1 MILYSKDKDEK
12 NTRKDIIEN
21 EKNTIILMI
30 DSQNVKKGIL
40 TDTMQRFANYADTVA
55 PKEKNDSIT
64 FFLNNFKN
72 SLAIANTNIF
82 LLNNLLNLLNEL
94 LNIKENKNEKNDK
107 DDKEFF
113 EKLDKYNVSFMEAN
127 EIILNNTI
135 QIEQTLSHI
144 LSFSEFAFD
153 SKNKLNNLITNI
165 ANKNLVNLNV
175 EENKV
180 IVDTTNI
187 NNIPVDESLIQEFDK
202 EEHPENTLV
211 VSEKEGIVLLPFTL
225 REINTIYSENR
236 DKYTSFKQIIEE
248 KFTVKLDEYRN
259 PALARFREA
268 FKLMRIKE
276 KASVIKA
283 FELGME
289 LFFNYNLHPAIISAC
304 KSLDELD
311 IYLDYLEDNET
322 HKFDCFKIIFDMAPI
337 EVKSN
342 KLFGRKNKK
351 NNLSDKETAEE
362 ILAVELES
370 QTLDLEDI
378 KEEIETE
385 NDKEKN
391 KKKDK
396 LKDENKKSFDT
407 DLNSTS
413 MNIKELENVSKE
425 EVEVTVI
432 PNKTSKSKGKSKL
445 RRNEDYNLYENMM
458 EETTKKV
465 DIEDSKFKDVNDTI
479 SIVEDFMSE
488 STLEMPE
495 VSKIVVPKEVKKKR
509 VTKSKAKVKV
519 SKDSK
524 KEEKVETKEESK
536 TENKSKKIEKK
547 KEDKSEKA
555 EKPETKKVTKKVTKT
570 KVKSDDK
577 KDNKAEKIE
586 KEEKVVKTTKA
597 KKVVR
602 KKVNK
607 NA

>member
-1 MILYSKDKDEK
+1 MILYSKDKDVK

-21 EKNTIILMI
+21 EKNTLILMI

-40 TDTMQRFANYADTVA
+40 SDTMQRFANYADTVA
-55 PKEKNDSIT
+55 PKDKNDSIA

-144 LSFSEFAFD
+144 LSFSELAFD

-175 EENKV
+175 EENKAS
-180 IVDTTNI
+180 VDTISI
-187 NNIPVDESLIQEFDK
+187 NNMPVDESLIQEFNK

-225 REINTIYSENR
+225 KEINTIYSENK
-236 DKYTSFKQIIEE
+236 DKYTTFKQIIEE
-248 KFTVKLDEYRN
+248 KFTVKFDEYKN

-351 NNLSDKETAEE
+351 DNLSDKETAEE

-370 QTLDLEDI
+370 QTLNLEDI

-385 NDKEKN
+385 
-391 KKKDK
+391 KDK
-396 LKDENKKSFDT
+396 SKKTNKKSFDT

-425 EVEVTVI
+425 EVEITVI

-524 KEEKVETKEESK
+524 KEEKEEVKKEAK
-536 TENKSKKIEKK
+536 TENNSKKTETK
-547 KEDKSEKA
+547 KEDKSEKT
-555 EKPETKKVTKKVTKT
+555 EKPEVKKVTKKVAKT
-570 KVKSDDK
+570 KVKADDK

-586 KEEKVVKTTKA
+586 KEEKVVKTTKT

-602 KKVNK
+602 KKVSND
-607 NA
+607 A

>member
-12 NTRKDIIEN
+12 NIRKEKIEN
-21 EKNTIILMI
+21 EKSTIILMI

-55 PKEKNDSIT
+55 PKEKNDSIA

-82 LLNNLLNLLNEL
+82 LLNNLLGLLDEL
-94 LNIKENKNEKNDK
+94 LNIKDNK

-113 EKLDKYNVSFMEAN
+113 EKLDKYNVSFGEAN
-127 EIILNNTI
+127 DIILNNTI

-153 SKNKLNNLITNI
+153 SKNKLNDLITNI
-165 ANKNLVNLNV
+165 ANKNLVNLNAEGNTTSINV
-175 EENKV
+175 ESISEVV
-180 IVDTTNI
+180 IN
-187 NNIPVDESLIQEFDK
+187 ESLIQEFDK

-225 REINTIYSENR
+225 REINTIYNENR
-236 DKYTSFKQIIEE
+236 DKYASFKQIIEE
-248 KFTVKLDEYRN
+248 KYTVKFDEYRN

-268 FKLMRIKE
+268 FK
-276 KASVIKA
+276 
-283 FELGME
+283 LGME

-342 KLFGRKNKK
+342 KLFNKKNKK
-351 NNLSDKETAEE
+351 DNQADKETVEE

-385 NDKEKN
+385 KD

-396 LKDENKKSFDT
+396 IKEEKKKSFDI
-407 DLNSTS
+407 DLNSSS
-413 MNIKELENVSKE
+413 MDISKLEKVLSDE
-425 EVEVTVI
+425 IQVVVI
-432 PNKTSKSKGKSKL
+432 PNRTSKSKGKSKL

-465 DIEDSKFKDVNDTI
+465 DIPDSKFKDVNDTI

-495 VSKIVVPKEVKKKR
+495 LNKIVVPKEVKKKR
-509 VTKSKAKVKV
+509 VTKTNAKVKV

-524 KEEKVETKEESK
+524 KDIKVDVKKETK
-536 TENKSKKIEKK
+536 TENKTENKIENKTKKTEVK
-547 KEDKSEKA
+547 KEEKTV
-555 EKPETKKVTKKVTKT
+555 KPETKKVTKKVTKT
-570 KVKSDDK
+570 KDK
-577 KDNKAEKIE
+577 DEDKNDNKVS
-586 KEEKVVKTTKA
+586 KEEKNVKTTKT

-602 KKVNK
+602 KKVSK
-607 NA
+607 DA

>member
-1 MILYSKDKDEK
+1 MILYSKDKDVK

-21 EKNTIILMI
+21 EKNTLILMI

-40 TDTMQRFANYADTVA
+40 SDTMQRFANYADTVA
-55 PKEKNDSIT
+55 PKDKNDSIA

-113 EKLDKYNVSFMEAN
+113 EKLDKYNVNFMEAN

-175 EENKV
+175 EG
-180 IVDTTNI
+180 DTTSI
-187 NNIPVDESLIQEFDK
+187 NVESISEVVINESLIQEFDK

-225 REINTIYSENR
+225 KEINTIYSENK
-236 DKYTSFKQIIEE
+236 DKYTTFKQIIEE
-248 KFTVKLDEYRN
+248 KFTVKFDEYKN

-351 NNLSDKETAEE
+351 DNLSDKETAEE

-385 NDKEKN
+385 NDKEEN

-407 DLNSTS
+407 ELNSTS
-413 MNIKELENVSKE
+413 MNIKEIENISKE
-425 EVEVTVI
+425 DVEVTVI
-432 PNKTSKSKGKSKL
+432 LNKNSKSKGKSKL

-465 DIEDSKFKDVNDTI
+465 NIEDSKFKDVNDTI
-479 SIVEDFMSE
+479 SIVEDFMNE

-495 VSKIVVPKEVKKKR
+495 VNKIVVPKEVKKKR

-524 KEEKVETKEESK
+524 KEVK
-536 TENKSKKIEKK
+536 TENKSKKNEKK
-547 KEDKSEKA
+547 EEDKSEKT

-570 KVKSDDK
+570 KIKADDK
-577 KDNKAEKIE
+577 KDKKDNKIE
-586 KEEKVVKTTKA
+586 KEEKAVKTTKT
-597 KKVVR
+597 KNVVR
-602 KKVNK
+602 KKVSK
-607 NA
+607 DA

>member
-12 NTRKDIIEN
+12 NIRKEKIEN

-55 PKEKNDSIT
+55 PKEKNDSIA

-82 LLNNLLNLLNEL
+82 LLNNLLGLLDEL
-94 LNIKENKNEKNDK
+94 LNIKDNK

-113 EKLDKYNVSFMEAN
+113 EKLDKYNVSFGEAN
-127 EIILNNTI
+127 DIILNNTI

-153 SKNKLNNLITNI
+153 SKNKLNDLITNI

-175 EENKV
+175 EGNTTSINVESISEVV
-180 IVDTTNI
+180 IN
-187 NNIPVDESLIQEFDK
+187 ESLIQEFDK

-225 REINTIYSENR
+225 REINTIYNENR
-236 DKYTSFKQIIEE
+236 DKYASFKQIIEE
-248 KFTVKLDEYRN
+248 KYTVKFDEYRN

-276 KASVIKA
+276 KASIIKA

-342 KLFGRKNKK
+342 KLFNKKNKK
-351 NNLSDKETAEE
+351 DNQTDKETVEE

-385 NDKEKN
+385 KD

-396 LKDENKKSFDT
+396 IKEEKKKSFDI
-407 DLNSTS
+407 DLNSSS
-413 MNIKELENVSKE
+413 MDISKLEKVLSDE
-425 EVEVTVI
+425 IEVVVI
-432 PNKTSKSKGKSKL
+432 PNRTSKSKGKSKL

-465 DIEDSKFKDVNDTI
+465 DIPDSKFKDVNDTI

-495 VSKIVVPKEVKKKR
+495 VNKIVVPKEVKKKR
-509 VTKSKAKVKV
+509 VTKTNAKVKV

-524 KEEKVETKEESK
+524 KDVKVDVKKETKTEKK
-536 TENKSKKIEKK
+536 TENKIENKTKKTEVK
-547 KEDKSEKA
+547 KEEKTV
-555 EKPETKKVTKKVTKT
+555 KPETKKVTKKVTKT
-570 KVKSDDK
+570 KDK
-577 KDNKAEKIE
+577 DKDEDKNDNKVS
-586 KEEKVVKTTKA
+586 KEEKNVKTTKT

-602 KKVNK
+602 KKVSK
-607 NA
+607 DA

>member
-12 NTRKDIIEN
+12 NIRKEKIEN

-40 TDTMQRFANYADTVA
+40 TDTMQRFANYADTVT
-55 PKEKNDSIT
+55 PKEKNDSIA

-94 LNIKENKNEKNDK
+94 LNIKDNK

-113 EKLDKYNVSFMEAN
+113 EKLDKYNVNFMEAN

-180 IVDTTNI
+180 IVDTTSI

-211 VSEKEGIVLLPFTL
+211 VSEKEGIVLLPFKL
-225 REINTIYSENR
+225 REISTIYSENR

-248 KFTVKLDEYRN
+248 KFTVKFDEYRN

-370 QTLDLEDI
+370 QTLELEDI

-396 LKDENKKSFDT
+396 LKDENKKYFDT

-413 MNIKELENVSKE
+413 MNIKELENISKE

-524 KEEKVETKEESK
+524 KEEKVEVKKEAK
-536 TENKSKKIEKK
+536 TENKSKKIETK
-547 KEDKSEKA
+547 KEDKSEK
-555 EKPETKKVTKKVTKT
+555 PEVKKVTKKVTKT
-570 KVKSDDK
+570 KVKADDK

-586 KEEKVVKTTKA
+586 KEEKVVKTTKT

-607 NA
+607 EA

>member
-12 NTRKDIIEN
+12 NIRKEKIEN

-55 PKEKNDSIT
+55 PKEKNDSIA

-94 LNIKENKNEKNDK
+94 LNIKDNK

-165 ANKNLVNLNV
+165 ANKNLINLNV
-175 EENKV
+175 EENKA
-180 IVDTTNI
+180 IVDTTSI

-248 KFTVKLDEYRN
+248 KFTVKFDEYRN

-351 NNLSDKETAEE
+351 DNLSDKETAEE

-370 QTLDLEDI
+370 QTLNLEDI

-385 NDKEKN
+385 
-391 KKKDK
+391 KDK
-396 LKDENKKSFDT
+396 SKKANKKSFDT

-425 EVEVTVI
+425 EVEITVI

-488 STLEMPE
+488 STLEIPE

-524 KEEKVETKEESK
+524 KEEKVETKEEAK
-536 TENKSKKIEKK
+536 TENKSKKIETK
-547 KEDKSEKA
+547 KEDKSEKT

-570 KVKSDDK
+570 KAKADDK
-577 KDNKAEKIE
+577 KDKKDNKIE
-586 KEEKVVKTTKA
+586 KEEKAVKTTKT

-602 KKVNK
+602 KKVSK
-607 NA
+607 DA

>member
-21 EKNTIILMI
+21 EKNIIILMI

-40 TDTMQRFANYADTVA
+40 SDTMQRFANYADTVA
-55 PKEKNDSIT
+55 PKEKNDSIA

-82 LLNNLLNLLNEL
+82 LLNNLLNILNEL

-107 DDKEFF
+107 GDKEFF

-175 EENKV
+175 EENKT
-180 IVDTTNI
+180 IVDTTSI

-225 REINTIYSENR
+225 REINTIYIENR

-248 KFTVKLDEYRN
+248 KFTVKFDEYRN

-276 KASVIKA
+276 RASVIKA

-351 NNLSDKETAEE
+351 DNLSDKETAEE

-370 QTLDLEDI
+370 QTLNLEDI

-385 NDKEKN
+385 KDKEKN

-425 EVEVTVI
+425 DVEVTVI
-432 PNKTSKSKGKSKL
+432 PNKTSKSKGKSKI

-488 STLEMPE
+488 STLEIPE
-495 VSKIVVPKEVKKKR
+495 VNKIVVPKEVKKKR

-524 KEEKVETKEESK
+524 KEEKVETKKEAK
-536 TENKSKKIEKK
+536 TENKSKKTETK
-547 KEDKSEKA
+547 KEDKLEKT

-570 KVKSDDK
+570 KAKADDK
-577 KDNKAEKIE
+577 KDNKIE
-586 KEEKVVKTTKA
+586 KEEKAVKTTKT

-602 KKVNK
+602 KKVSK
-607 NA
+607 DA

>member
-1 MILYSKDKDEK
+1 MILYSKDKDVK

-21 EKNTIILMI
+21 EKNTLILMI

-40 TDTMQRFANYADTVA
+40 SDTMQRFANYADTVA
-55 PKEKNDSIT
+55 PKDKNDSIA

-144 LSFSEFAFD
+144 LSFSELAFD

-175 EENKV
+175 EG
-180 IVDTTNI
+180 DTTSI
-187 NNIPVDESLIQEFDK
+187 NVESISEVVINESLIQEFDK

-248 KFTVKLDEYRN
+248 KFTVKFDEYKN

-351 NNLSDKETAEE
+351 DNLSDKETAEE

-385 NDKEKN
+385 NDKEEN

-407 DLNSTS
+407 ELNSTS
-413 MNIKELENVSKE
+413 MNIKEIENISKE
-425 EVEVTVI
+425 DVEVTVI
-432 PNKTSKSKGKSKL
+432 LNKNSKSKGKSKL

-465 DIEDSKFKDVNDTI
+465 NIEDSKFKDVNDTI
-479 SIVEDFMSE
+479 SIVEDFMNE

-495 VSKIVVPKEVKKKR
+495 VNKIVVPKEVKKKR

-524 KEEKVETKEESK
+524 KEVK
-536 TENKSKKIEKK
+536 TENKSKKNEKK
-547 KEDKSEKA
+547 EEDKSEKT

-570 KVKSDDK
+570 KIKADDK
-577 KDNKAEKIE
+577 KDKKDNKIE
-586 KEEKVVKTTKA
+586 KEEKAVKTTKT
-597 KKVVR
+597 KNVVR
-602 KKVNK
+602 KKVSK
-607 NA
+607 DA

>member
-12 NTRKDIIEN
+12 NIRKEKIEN

-40 TDTMQRFANYADTVA
+40 TDTMQRFANYADTVT
-55 PKEKNDSIT
+55 PKEKNDSIA

-94 LNIKENKNEKNDK
+94 LNIKDNK

-113 EKLDKYNVSFMEAN
+113 EKLDKYNVNFMEAN

-180 IVDTTNI
+180 IVDTTSI

-248 KFTVKLDEYRN
+248 KFTVKFDEYRN

-351 NNLSDKETAEE
+351 DNLSDKETAEE
-362 ILAVELES
+362 ILTVELES
-370 QTLDLEDI
+370 QTLNLEDI

-385 NDKEKN
+385 KDKTKKAN
-391 KKKDK
+391 KKT
-396 LKDENKKSFDT
+396 FDT

-413 MNIKELENVSKE
+413 MNIKELENISKE

-524 KEEKVETKEESK
+524 KEEKVEVKKEAK
-536 TENKSKKIEKK
+536 TENKSKKIETK
-547 KEDKSEKA
+547 KEDKSEKT
-555 EKPETKKVTKKVTKT
+555 EKPEVKKVTKKVTKT
-570 KVKSDDK
+570 KVKADDK

-586 KEEKVVKTTKA
+586 KEEKVVKTTKT

-607 NA
+607 EA

>member
-12 NTRKDIIEN
+12 NIRKEKIEN
-21 EKNTIILMI
+21 EKSTIILMI

-55 PKEKNDSIT
+55 PKEKNDSIA

-82 LLNNLLNLLNEL
+82 LLNNLLGLLDEL
-94 LNIKENKNEKNDK
+94 LNIKDNK

-113 EKLDKYNVSFMEAN
+113 EKLDKYNVSFGEAN
-127 EIILNNTI
+127 DIILNNTI

-153 SKNKLNNLITNI
+153 SKNKLNDLITNI
-165 ANKNLVNLNV
+165 ANKNLVNLNAEGNTTSINV
-175 EENKV
+175 ESISEVV
-180 IVDTTNI
+180 IN
-187 NNIPVDESLIQEFDK
+187 ESLIQEFDK

-225 REINTIYSENR
+225 REINTIYNENR
-236 DKYTSFKQIIEE
+236 DKYASFKQIIEE
-248 KFTVKLDEYRN
+248 KYTVKFDEYRN
-259 PALARFREA
+259 PALASFREA

-276 KASVIKA
+276 KASIIKA

-342 KLFGRKNKK
+342 KLFNKKNKK
-351 NNLSDKETAEE
+351 DNQADKETVEE

-385 NDKEKN
+385 KD

-396 LKDENKKSFDT
+396 IKEEKKKSFDI
-407 DLNSTS
+407 DLNSSS
-413 MNIKELENVSKE
+413 MDISKLEKVLSDE
-425 EVEVTVI
+425 IQVVVI
-432 PNKTSKSKGKSKL
+432 PNRTSKSKGKSKL

-465 DIEDSKFKDVNDTI
+465 DIPDSKFKDVNDTI

-495 VSKIVVPKEVKKKR
+495 LNKIVVPKEVKKKR
-509 VTKSKAKVKV
+509 VTKTNAKVKV

-524 KEEKVETKEESK
+524 KDIKVDVKKETK
-536 TENKSKKIEKK
+536 TENKTENKIENKTKKTEVK
-547 KEDKSEKA
+547 KEEKTV
-555 EKPETKKVTKKVTKT
+555 KPETKKVTKKVTKT
-570 KVKSDDK
+570 KDK
-577 KDNKAEKIE
+577 DEDKNDNKVS
-586 KEEKVVKTTKA
+586 KEEKNVKTTKT

-602 KKVNK
+602 KKVSK
-607 NA
+607 DA